1 VNTTVAGKLLAD
13 LGIAYNFSDSG
24 VDSMEDDASIEA
36 GMGDDTFTAALTVD
50 FVQRFNF
57 SATEGGAITFR
68 SPHTSAEGYASMLVF
83 DEAGAVMSC
92 VSSLV
97 SQAFTMSKF
106 YITTTGAS
114 TILAESIFYNV
125 KVRRSTF
132 VLVCAKSLTLSLAAT
147 SNRPLT
153 TLTSGG
159 AARFCSVPRP
169 AGTGVGRLAR
179 PARRCGLLAFG
190 RSCSLVQPTW
200 TGPSTGQSEPRVQ
213 LYALATLH

>member
-1 VNTTVAGKLLAD
+1 VNTTAAEKLLAD

-24 VDSMEDDASIEA
+24 IDSSENDASIEA
-36 GMGDDTFTAALTVD
+36 DMGDDPLLPFTAALTVD

-132 VLVCAKSLTLSLAAT
+132 FGYV
-147 SNRPLT
+147 
-153 TLTSGG
+153 
-159 AARFCSVPRP
+159 
-169 AGTGVGRLAR
+169 
-179 PARRCGLLAFG
+179 RR
-190 RSCSLVQPTW
+190 
-200 TGPSTGQSEPRVQ
+200 
-213 LYALATLH
+213 ALR